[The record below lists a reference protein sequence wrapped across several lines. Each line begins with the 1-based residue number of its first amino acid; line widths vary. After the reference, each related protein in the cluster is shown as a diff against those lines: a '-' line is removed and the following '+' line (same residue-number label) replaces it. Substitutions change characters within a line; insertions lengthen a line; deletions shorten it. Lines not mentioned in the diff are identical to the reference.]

1 MEIIY
6 QGTLYTLKE
15 ELPTDRTFSVRL
27 YNVAAKYYVEFER
40 VSVVIGA
47 TPIMKLEPDITAKM
61 PIGVYNLEIYN
72 MQLGIDNAELQM
84 YKHIE
89 NYAVVKETSMAL
101 AQN

>member
-6 QGTLYTLKE
+6 QGTAYTLKE
-15 ELPTDRTFSVRL
+15 VLPTDKTLTLLVRL

-40 VSVVIGA
+40 AENMISL
-47 TPIMKLEPDITAKM
+47 TMQLEPNITAKM
-61 PIGVYNLEIYN
+61 PIGVYNLEIYE
-72 MQLGIDNAELQM
+72 MQQGLVGASLQM
-84 YKHIE
+84 HKHIE